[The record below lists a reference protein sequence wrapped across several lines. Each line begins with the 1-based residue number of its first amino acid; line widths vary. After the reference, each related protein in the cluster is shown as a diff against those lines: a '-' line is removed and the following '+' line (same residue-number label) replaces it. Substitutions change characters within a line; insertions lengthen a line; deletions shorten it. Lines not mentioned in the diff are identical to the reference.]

1 MELFLSDYLQ
11 RAAQLRGK
19 AFFLYWQALCI
30 QLTAVVVTIASFRI
44 DCAAHLHKHFFHCFS
59 PGQKWPPLP
68 SYSDDESFN

>member
-30 QLTAVVVTIASFRI
+30 QLTAVVVTIASSRVYS
-44 DCAAHLHKHFFHCFS
+44 AHLHKHFVNYFS

-68 SYSDDESFN
+68 SYSDCESFN